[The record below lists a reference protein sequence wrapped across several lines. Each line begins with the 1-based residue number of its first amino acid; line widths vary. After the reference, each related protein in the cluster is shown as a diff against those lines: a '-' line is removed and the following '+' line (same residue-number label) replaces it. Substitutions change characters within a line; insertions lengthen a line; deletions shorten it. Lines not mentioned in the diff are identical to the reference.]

1 MCNSVFFFPK
11 TEFSWIYLILKR
23 HKLSCL
29 LGFFFFFDKSAF
41 CRYQLTSP
49 QLPSF
54 IKKHIACNSQG
65 LPHFRSHIFSNTT
78 EYPGL
83 LVKYEFSFHWWE
95 KWSNREENKQIQSK
109 DRARSFNLNSPLLE
123 YVITFS
129 LSFVQPT
136 PSTQICPLTWYFSF
150 YHMPFKPQEQIR
162 HKFLKHE
169 FSTNKCLQNAHI
181 TNSID
186 SESYSNGRAKSL
198 ISQCINWWT
207 FLILFYIS
215 FSICVSIYTFPE
227 KYKAFKSAFQCQSF
241 FWQV

>member
-1 MCNSVFFFPK
+1 MNIFNSEK
-11 TEFSWIYLILKR
+11 TQTIL
-23 HKLSCL
+23 SI
-29 LGFFFFFDKSAF
+29 GIFFFFDKSAF
-41 CRYQLTSP
+41 CKYQLTSP
-49 QLPSF
+49 PLPSF

-65 LPHFRSHIFSNTT
+65 HPHFRSHIFSNTT

-169 FSTNKCLQNAHI
+169 FSTHKCLQNAHI
-181 TNSID
+181 TNSIWFWILQQWKSKISD
-186 SESYSNGRAKSL
+186 FTMYKLMNISNSL
-198 ISQCINWWT
+198 LH
-207 FLILFYIS
+207 FLLYMCLYIYIS
-215 FSICVSIYTFPE
+215 WEV
-227 KYKAFKSAFQCQSF
+227 
-241 FWQV
+241 